1 MYTLLKRSIHIEIAS
16 GLFFG
21 LCGFLLSLSADVPA
35 DHWDAPTVCRIGA
48 EPNRTSFNWFPDRDT
63 ALTGDPDRSSLVMSL
78 NGPWAFHWSRRPD
91 DRPVG
96 FHEPGY
102 DTSGWDTIEVPG
114 DWQFDGYDVPIYVN
128 YGFPFEK
135 RHPQAPRDYNPV
147 GCYVREFSIPD
158 EWKNHDILL
167 HFGGVNSA
175 YNVWVN
181 GKWVGYSEDSKT
193 PAEYDISALLNPGP
207 NRIAVEVFRWCSGS
221 YLEDQ
226 DMWRFSGIE
235 RDVRLLAVEKVAIRD
250 VVISSA
256 YTPTTREGTLSV
268 KVDIR
273 NSRKTSA
280 EIRLEAELI
289 DRSNG
294 TSVYQTFQEMRLEAG
309 EQKEAI
315 IEKGIT
321 DARAWSAEKP
331 NLYDLL
337 ITLKSGSLQHTT
349 SHRVGFRTVEI
360 RGAQLLV
367 NGMPVLLKGVN
378 RHEHNHIKGHVVSKE
393 EMIRDIQLMK
403 QYNINAVRCSHY
415 PPDSFFLKA
424 CDELGMY
431 VIDEANIEAH
441 GLMTYT
447 PAKDYYNV
455 GVSPVTHEPQWRE
468 AVMFRTRNLVERDRN
483 HPSIIIWSQG
493 NETGEGPNFEEAY
506 RWIKATDPTRP
517 VQSEP
522 VWTKP
527 ATDIVAPMYASI
539 QQIKAFA
546 EQGDPRPLIL
556 CEYAHAMGNSTG
568 NLQDYWDVIHAY
580 PNLQGAFI
588 WDWVDQGILQKSP
601 TGIEYW
607 AYGGDFG
614 PSGTPS
620 HGNFCTNGIVFPDRS
635 SKPGAWEVKKV
646 YQDIRFQPIPGSRN
660 AFRISNGFFFTDLS
674 DFIISWELHQEGNLI
689 SQGVVELQD
698 GLPPRADAKIELPLD
713 FESMTPDSEYFVQ
726 FVAKTKEFTRSI
738 PAGHIVAQ
746 EQIQVQSSRPETVW
760 TPLPSESKLRY
771 TKTYEG
777 ISVSG
782 DGFTILFDPETGNL
796 RNYVFK
802 GVSLLRDDL
811 TPYYWRIPNDNDV
824 GNKMPDRCAP
834 WKNAQANRKLTSI
847 ETFETLGQV
856 TVLASFTIP
865 ETDSTGSVRTIV
877 HPDGSLRIESSI
889 QIGQNAPPEMP
900 RFGMKLVMPG
910 SFDQLAWYGRGP
922 HESYIDR
929 KSSAFVGRYSGSVM
943 EQFVPYIRP
952 QENGNKTDVR
962 WAEIHDDSGIG
973 LRFTGDPLIEFN
985 AHHYLEQDFDD
996 RVTHLPDVPFK
1007 NITEVVV
1014 SHRQMGVGGDNSW
1027 GALPHDEYRLLDKA
1041 YSFGFWLIPLD
1052 REPRQ

>member
-1 MYTLLKRSIHIEIAS
+1 MQQTRSLTLLT
-16 GLFFG
+16 
-21 LCGFLLSLSADVPA
+21 SLSFYVVLSICGIGKTLSANAPA
-35 DHWDAPTVCRIGA
+35 EHWDAPAVCRIGA
-48 EPNRTSFNWFPDRDT
+48 EPNRTHFHWFADRDT
-63 ALTGDPDRSSLVMSL
+63 ALTGDPDRSPFIVSL
-78 NGPWAFHWSRRPD
+78 NGEWAFHWSRKPE
-91 DRPVG
+91 DRPIG
-96 FHEPGY
+96 FHETGY
-102 DTSGWDTIEVPG
+102 DTSGWDSITVPG
-114 DWQFDGYDVPIYVN
+114 DWQMQGYGVPIYVN
-128 YGFPFEK
+128 YGFPFENL
-135 RHPQAPRDYNPV
+135 HPKAPRDYNPV

-158 EWKNHDILL
+158 EWKNHEVIL

-181 GKWVGYSEDSKT
+181 GQWVGYSEDSKT
-193 PAEYDISALLNPGP
+193 PAEYNISAHLIPGG
-207 NRIAVEVFRWCSGS
+207 NRLAVEVFRWSSGS

-235 RDVRLLAVEKVAIRD
+235 RDVRLMAREKVAIRN
-250 VVISSA
+250 VVISAGLEPSGD
-256 YTPTTREGTLSV
+256 EGQLSV
-268 KVDIR
+268 KINIR
-273 NSRKTSA
+273 NSRDTSA
-280 EIRLEAELI
+280 DARLEAELI

-294 TSVYQTFQEMRLEAG
+294 QTVYQTFQEMLLESG
-309 EQKEAI
+309 EQREAFV
-315 IEKGIT
+315 EKVLGNVK
-321 DARAWSAEKP
+321 AWSAEKP

-349 SHRVGFRTVEI
+349 SHRVGFRRVEI
-360 RGAQLLV
+360 RNSQLLV

-378 RHEHNHIKGHVVSKE
+378 RHEHNHSKGHVVSKE

-415 PPDSFFLKA
+415 PPDSFFLQA

-447 PAKDYYNV
+447 PAEDYYNL
-455 GVSPVTHEPQWRE
+455 GVSPVTHDPEWKE
-468 AVMFRTRNLVERDRN
+468 AVMFRTRNMIERDRN

-506 RWIKATDPTRP
+506 QWIKNTDPTRP

-539 QQIKAFA
+539 DQIRAFA
-546 EQGDPRPLIL
+546 EKGDHRPLIL

-588 WDWVDQGILQKSP
+588 WDWVDQGILQRSP

-635 SKPGAWEVKKV
+635 AKPGAWEVKKV
-646 YQDIRFQPIPGSRN
+646 HQDIRFQPVPGSRDT
-660 AFRISNGFFFTDLS
+660 FRILNGFFFTDLS
-674 DFIISWELHQEGNLI
+674 AYAITWELHKEGTVIASGN
-689 SQGVVELQD
+689 VELPD
-698 GLPPRADAKIELPLD
+698 GLAPQGDIKVQLPLD
-713 FESMTPDSEYFVQ
+713 FESMKSGTEYFVL
-726 FVAKTKEFTRSI
+726 FTAKTKDFSRAL

-746 EQIQVQSSRPETVW
+746 EQIQVQSAGVNPVWVPRPSNTSL
-760 TPLPSESKLRY
+760 TYKN
-771 TKTYEG
+771 TYEG

-782 DGFTILFDPETGNL
+782 DGFTMIFDRATGNL
-796 RNYVFK
+796 RDYVVN
-802 GVSLLRDDL
+802 GVSLLRMDM

-834 WKNAQANRKLTSI
+834 WKTASSKRELTAV

-856 TVLASFTIP
+856 TVLATFRIP
-865 ETDSTGSVRTIV
+865 GADSTGTVRTIV
-877 HPDGSLRIESSI
+877 HPDGSVRVESTI
-889 QIGQNAPPEMP
+889 KLGENAPVELP
-900 RFGMKLVMPG
+900 RVGMKLTMPG

-929 KSSAFVGRYSGSVM
+929 KSSAFVGFYSGSVM
-943 EQFVPYIRP
+943 DQFVPYIRP
-952 QENGNKTDVR
+952 QENGNKTEVR
-962 WAEIHDDSGIG
+962 WAEIRNAGGAG
-973 LRFTGDPLIEFN
+973 LRFIGDPLIEFN
-985 AHHYLEQDFDD
+985 AHHYLEDDFDQ

-1007 NITEVVV
+1007 NLTEVVI

-1027 GALPHDEYRLLDKA
+1027 GALPHDPYRLLEKE
-1041 YSFGFWLIPLD
+1041 YSYGFWMIPF
-1052 REPRQ
+1052 RAASE